1 MNCPALRV
9 RAVPGLWSV
18 VLVWVVGVGL
28 MATQSPAA
36 AAPASK
42 RPITHEDVWLMKRP
56 GALAVSPDGRWVV
69 VSVTEPSYEENGA
82 RSDLWIVPADGSTPA
97 RRLTSGRGS
106 EVDVTFS
113 DDGSRIAFLA
123 KRDDDDHA
131 QVYVLPLAGGEAQR
145 VTNWPGGAKAPR
157 FSPDGASLL
166 FVGPTAPGALT
177 EDDNR
182 KAAAARKARKYNA
195 RAYDAFPVRH
205 WDRWLD
211 ELRPSLMVQP
221 LDGLSPA
228 RDLLAGSA
236 LRKGAGYGGRLGN
249 DGDVID
255 ATWTPDGRGVVFA
268 ATTNRDESARAEV
281 RLSLWHVQLDGG
293 EPRRLTGDEGD
304 YSSPEFTADGKTL
317 VARME
322 PTSAQWT
329 YVIARLVRWS
339 WPSLEGRQVLTE
351 SFDEA
356 VDQFELSPD
365 NRRALFIAQRAGH
378 DKLFEVPLAGGAVTE
393 IGKLAVGT
401 YGRFAVGGTAAAPS
415 VAAIWSSASQ
425 PHEVGRVD
433 LSSGKWR
440 ALTDFN
446 TERAAAIDMLPAEE
460 FWFTSS
466 RGKPIHNL
474 LIKPPAFDPKKKYPL
489 FVVIHG
495 GPHSMWK
502 DDYIVRWNYHL
513 LAQPGYV
520 VLLTNYSGSTGFG
533 EAFARSIQ
541 GDPLEGPANEVNEA
555 ADEAIKRYSFVD
567 GSRQAAGGASYGG
580 HLTNWLAVT
589 TDRYKALVS
598 HAGLYDL
605 RTQWTTS
612 DVVYNRERNIG
623 GPAWEDI
630 PLWREQSP
638 FFRSPKLKTPIL
650 LTYGEKDFR
659 VPINNGLEFWT
670 VLQRQDVPSRLVV
683 FPDENHWVL
692 KGENSRY
699 FYGEVQGWLAKYL

>member
-1 MNCPALRV
+1 MSSRLLRVHAVPALWSL
-9 RAVPGLWSV
+9 AVTVAVAAGTV
-18 VLVWVVGVGL
+18 VTPPS
-28 MATQSPAA
+28 AE
-36 AAPASK
+36 AAPAAK

-56 GALAVSPDGRWVV
+56 GSLAVSPDGRWIV
-69 VSVTEPSYEENGA
+69 VSVNEPSYDANAA
-82 RSDLWIVPADGSTPA
+82 RSDVWLVAADGGAPA

-106 EVDVTFS
+106 EVEVTFS
-113 DDGSRIAFLA
+113 ADGSRLAFLA
-123 KRDDDDHA
+123 RRDDDEKE

-145 VTNWPGGAKAPR
+145 ITNWPGGAKAPQ
-157 FSPDGASLL
+157 FSPDGRSIL
-166 FVGPTAPGALT
+166 FVGPTSPGALT
-177 EDDNR
+177 EEDNR
-182 KAAAARKARKYNA
+182 KAAADRKARKYNA
-195 RAYDAFPVRH
+195 RAYDAFPIRH

-211 ELRPSLMVQP
+211 ELRPSLIVQP
-221 LDGLSPA
+221 LDGVSPA
-228 RDLLAGSA
+228 RDLLAGTD
-236 LRKGAGYGGRLGN
+236 LRKQPGYGGQLEN
-249 DGDVID
+249 EGDAID
-255 ATWTPDGRGVVFA
+255 AAWTPDGRGVVFA
-268 ATTNRDESARAEV
+268 ATVNRDEGARAEV
-281 RLSLWHVQLDGG
+281 RTSLWHVKLEGG
-293 EPRRLTGDEGD
+293 EPHRLTGEDGD
-304 YSSPEFTADGKTL
+304 YSSPAFTDDGKLL
-317 VARME
+317 VAKME
-322 PTSAQWT
+322 PASAQWT
-329 YVIARLVRWS
+329 YVAARLVRWS
-339 WPSLEGRQVLTE
+339 WPSLDGRLVLTQ

-365 NRRALFIAQRAGH
+365 GRRAFFVAQRAGR
-378 DKLFEVPLAGGAVTE
+378 DQLFAVPLAGGAVNEVGQLT
-393 IGKLAVGT
+393 VGT
-401 YGRFAVGGTAAAPS
+401 YGRIAVGGTARAPV

-433 LSSGKWR
+433 LSSGRWH
-440 ALTDFN
+440 ALTSFN
-446 TERAAAIDMLPAEE
+446 TARAAEIDLLPAEE

-466 RGKPIHNL
+466 RGKQIHSFVV
-474 LIKPPAFDPKKKYPL
+474 KPPDFDPAKKYPL
-489 FVVIHG
+489 FVLIHG

-502 DDYIVRWNYHL
+502 DDYVVRWNYHL

-541 GDPLEGPANEVNEA
+541 FDPLEGPGNEVNEA
-555 ADEAIKRYSFVD
+555 ADEAIKRYAFVD

-598 HAGLYDL
+598 HAGLFDL

-659 VPINNGLEFWT
+659 VPVNNALEFWT